1 MMDYSDENG
10 LDSRDPD
17 GYAAVEDAL
26 RTIELVEAPP
36 TLATGILRQLHSRPQ
51 LPRFRL
57 LWIDYV
63 LSLFVAGMLA
73 LIYIVG
79 GALPPELRLYLRL
92 QVLYWLQRLELD
104 PLVPIL
110 VLGGVLMAVMGAV
123 LVGMLVR
130 QLFSREEV

>member
-1 MMDYSDENG
+1 MIDSGNENDLNPQG
-10 LDSRDPD
+10 PAV
-17 GYAAVEDAL
+17 YAAVEDAL
-26 RTIELVEAPP
+26 RTVELVDAPP
-36 TLATGILRQLHSRPQ
+36 TLAAGIIRQLHIRPQ

-63 LSLFVAGMLA
+63 LSLFVAGMLV

-92 QVLYWLQRLELD
+92 QLLYWLQRLELD
-104 PLVPIL
+104 PLIPVMA
-110 VLGGVLMAVMGAV
+110 LGGVFLAIMGV
-123 LVGMLVR
+123 ILLSMLLK

>member
-1 MMDYSDENG
+1 MIDNGYEADLDPQDPAVSAAIEN
-10 LDSRDPD
+10 
-17 GYAAVEDAL
+17 AL
-26 RTIELVEAPP
+26 RTVEMFEAPS
-36 TLATGILRQLHSRPQ
+36 TLASGILRQLHSRPQ

-92 QVLYWLQRLELD
+92 QFLYWLQRLELD
-104 PLVPIL
+104 PLIPVMA
-110 VLGGVLMAVMGAV
+110 LGGVFLAIMGV
-123 LVGMLVR
+123 ILLSMLLK

>member
-1 MMDYSDENG
+1 MMDHSDENG
-10 LDSRDPD
+10 LVPQDPG

-26 RTIELVEAPP
+26 RTIELVETPP
-36 TLATGILRQLHSRPQ
+36 TLAAGILRQLHSRPQ
-51 LPRFRL
+51 MPRFRL

-104 PLVPIL
+104 PLIPIL
-110 VLGGVLMAVMGAV
+110 VLGGVLLAVMGV
-123 LVGMLVR
+123 ILVGMLVR
-130 QLFSREEV
+130 QLFSREKV